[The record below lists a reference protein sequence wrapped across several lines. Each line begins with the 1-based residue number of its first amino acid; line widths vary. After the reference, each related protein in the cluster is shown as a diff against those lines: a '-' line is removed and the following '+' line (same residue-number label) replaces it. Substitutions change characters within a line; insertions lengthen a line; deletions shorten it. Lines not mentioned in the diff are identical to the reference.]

1 MLVQEVPSCTAGN
14 ERRLQR
20 KSVSAPVCTF
30 TATFACPGRHP
41 APEVSGSLGMAQA
54 CTEWGGMIYG
64 KSCFT
69 VRGGVYLTTY
79 IHTYPDVLGM

>member
-30 TATFACPGRHP
+30 TATSAVHSDVKVHR
-41 APEVSGSLGMAQA
+41 VR
-54 CTEWGGMIYG
+54 INR
-64 KSCFT
+64 KSEIARPPSH
-69 VRGGVYLTTY
+69 RGGYGDPEKRQTNRTKA
-79 IHTYPDVLGM
+79 IHTR

>member
-30 TATFACPGRHP
+30 TATSASNEYCESSSTRKSWVKLSHPPAAPALRSDGAAALASSRRPG
-41 APEVSGSLGMAQA
+41 
-54 CTEWGGMIYG
+54 
-64 KSCFT
+64 
-69 VRGGVYLTTY
+69 LTAARA
-79 IHTYPDVLGM
+79 